1 MATDKSHSQEFD
13 LDRTDKLPI
22 LKGTMFDAEVADDAT
37 PLSAEDTVLAP
48 VAAELA
54 ALNMASGAHP
64 DFLRPSPV
72 DLPSLAESMRT
83 VEERI
88 ARQQADYES
97 LSRTY
102 QRSRESESA
111 AVARLAALE
120 RDAALLRATLE
131 SEQARVKEH
140 ERALAERQAAS
151 ETARSRAEAAQ
162 LDAQRH
168 LSEAST
174 LKESLNS
181 RDATIVEV
189 LHSLGERDA
198 QLAALQLEH
207 AKARQ
212 SLDEHGKAHVKLG
225 DEVGSAQAK
234 ITDLARQLAV
244 SADAATQLNT
254 RASRAEGEVNQLR
267 AELGSVRATSGAYF
281 EQLRTREFR
290 RGFDEN
296 LFREL
301 DARVGAA
308 DAGQNS
314 LLSERDRL
322 QSAAATR
329 EQKMAEQAAALEKAK
344 ADLGTQKAM
353 LAQQARDLKLFEA
366 ARDDL
371 KQQFATADAERSRL
385 SSELKAKE
393 TALAEARAAA
403 SGDVQRIT
411 QRLETAEQ
419 RQSAQGEQI
428 VQMHSS
434 HAATLNQL
442 HSDHA
447 AKFVQVQSEHLAA
460 ITQLQADHATQLAGL
475 QTQQQASL
483 AELVAQAEEREQEM
497 TVLMA
502 HLHEARKPMEPL
514 ENEVKR
520 LTAELSSKAQAF
532 DAINAEVQQLRSSLE
547 RTRGALEEREFLIR
561 RLERAESNNANVLGR
576 IQTSMERLGSG
587 ALGGDAAVPPALP
600 EWSAELVRIDG
611 DRNISHTLSRR
622 TRIGRAS
629 GCELQVDST
638 SVSRHHALLVAGP
651 RETIIEDLNSTN
663 GVIVNGRKI
672 SRAFLN
678 DGDMIIVGDV
688 HFRFAAK
695 AAGSG
700 PAALEPPAAAQ

>member
-1 MATDKSHSQEFD
+1 MATEKSHSQEFD

-22 LKGTMFDAEVADDAT
+22 LKGVMFDAEVADDAT
-37 PLSAEDTVLAP
+37 PMSAADARSHFAEDTVLTP
-48 VAAELA
+48 VPAESA
-54 ALNMASGAHP
+54 ALNMASSGHP

-88 ARQQADYES
+88 ARQQAEYDS
-97 LSRTY
+97 LSRNY
-102 QRSRESESA
+102 ERSRESEA
-111 AVARLAALE
+111 AALTRLAALE

-140 ERALAERQAAS
+140 ERALAERQAANES
-151 ETARSRAEAAQ
+151 ARSRAEAAQ

-174 LKESLNS
+174 LKESLTS

-198 QLAALQLEH
+198 QLAALQQEH

-212 SLDEHGKAHVKLG
+212 SLDEDSRSQAKLAEDVSSAH
-225 DEVGSAQAK
+225 AK
-234 ITDLARQLAV
+234 ITDLAKQLAASV
-244 SADAATQLNT
+244 DAAALLST
-254 RASRAEGEVNQLR
+254 RAKRAETEVNQLR
-267 AELGSVRATSGAYF
+267 AELGSVRATSSSYL

-322 QSAAATR
+322 QTAAAAR
-329 EQKMAEQAAALEKAK
+329 ELKMTDQTAALEKSK
-344 ADLGTQKAM
+344 ADIAAHLATT
-353 LAQQARDLKLFEA
+353 AQQARDLKLSEA

-371 KQQFATADAERSRL
+371 KQQFATADAERARL
-385 SSELKAKE
+385 SSDLKARDA
-393 TALAEARAAA
+393 ALAEARAAA

-411 QRLETAEQ
+411 QRLGAAEQ
-419 RQSAQGEQI
+419 RQAEQSDQILQMQSA
-428 VQMHSS
+428 
-434 HAATLNQL
+434 
-442 HSDHA
+442 HA
-447 AKFVQVQSEHLAA
+447 AKVVQVQSEHVGA
-460 ITQLQADHATQLAGL
+460 ISQLQSEHATQLAAL

-514 ENEVKR
+514 EAEIKR
-520 LTAELSSKAQAF
+520 LAAELSAKAQAF
-532 DAINAEVQQLRSSLE
+532 DDINAEVQQLRSMLE

-587 ALGGDAAVPPALP
+587 ALIVDAAIPPGLP
-600 EWSAELVRIDG
+600 EWSAELVRVDG

-638 SVSRHHALLVAGP
+638 SVSRHHALVVAGP

-678 DGDMIIVGDV
+678 DGDVVIVGDV

-695 AAGSG
+695 STGSG
-700 PAALEPPAAAQ
+700 PATLEAPVTG

>member
-1 MATDKSHSQEFD
+1 MTS
-13 LDRTDKLPI
+13 
-22 LKGTMFDAEVADDAT
+22 
-37 PLSAEDTVLAP
+37 SAHA
-48 VAAELA
+48 
-54 ALNMASGAHP
+54 

-111 AVARLAALE
+111 ALARFAALE

-131 SEQARVKEH
+131 SEQVRVKEH
-140 ERALAERQAAS
+140 ERALAERHAAS
-151 ETARSRAEAAQ
+151 ESSRSRAEAAQ

-174 LKESLNS
+174 LKEALSS

-198 QLAALQLEH
+198 QLAALQQEH
-207 AKARQ
+207 TKARQ
-212 SLDEHGKAHVKLG
+212 SLDEHGKVQTKLG
-225 DEVGSAQAK
+225 DDVGNAQAK
-234 ITDLARQLAV
+234 IADLARQLGV
-244 SADAATQLNT
+244 SVDAAAQLGT
-254 RASRAEGEVNQLR
+254 RANRAESEVNQLR
-267 AELGSVRATSGAYF
+267 AELGSVRATSSSYL
-281 EQLRTREFR
+281 EQLRTREYR

-301 DARVGAA
+301 DARVGAS

-322 QSAAATR
+322 QSAAAAR
-329 EQKMAEQAAALEKAK
+329 ELKMAEQVEALKKTTADVAA
-344 ADLGTQKAM
+344 QKSM
-353 LAQQARDLKLFEA
+353 LVQQARDLKLFEA

-371 KQQFATADAERSRL
+371 KQQFATADAERTRL
-385 SSELKAKE
+385 SSELKTKE

-411 QRLETAEQ
+411 QRLEAAER
-419 RQSAQGEQI
+419 RQMEQGEQI
-428 VQMHSS
+428 AHMQSA
-434 HAATLNQL
+434 HAATITQL
-442 HSDHA
+442 QGEHA
-447 AKFVQVQSEHLAA
+447 VKLMQVQSEHLAA
-460 ITQLQADHATQLAGL
+460 ITQLQAEHAAQLTGL

-483 AELVAQAEEREQEM
+483 AELAAQAEEREQEM
-497 TVLMA
+497 AVLMA

-520 LTAELSSKAQAF
+520 LTAESASKAQAF
-532 DAINAEVQQLRSSLE
+532 DVINAEVQQLRSSLE

-561 RLERAESNNANVLGR
+561 RLERSESNNANVLGR

-587 ALGGDAAVPPALP
+587 AMGGDAAVPPGLP
-600 EWSAELVRIDG
+600 EWTAELVRIDG
-611 DRNISHTLSRR
+611 ERNVSHTLSRR

-638 SVSRHHALLVAGP
+638 SVSRHHALVVAGP

-678 DGDMIIVGDV
+678 DGDMVIVGDV

-695 AAGSG
+695 VAGSG
-700 PAALEPPAAAQ
+700 SAALEPPAAGS